1 MRPLVLVFLV
11 MSLPALAQ
19 DDDAQD
25 YDLEVRPLLCIVDAR
40 IASCEIRF
48 EIEWRSLLAGY
59 YCVAASTDDDAL
71 RCWAEAS
78 AGQHEDERVVAQSFD
93 YLLNEG
99 EDGEPLATAT
109 VEVLR
114 KDSDDRRRRRRTRHV
129 WDIL

>member
-1 MRPLVLVFLV
+1 MRWLVPIFLAI
-11 MSLPALAQ
+11 SLPALAE
-19 DDDAQD
+19 DDHAPD
-25 YDLEVRPLLCIVDAR
+25 YDLEVRPLFCIVDAR
-40 IASCEIRF
+40 NSRCEIRF

-59 YCVAASTDDDAL
+59 YCVAASTDDDML
-71 RCWAEAS
+71 RCWAGATT
-78 AGQHEDERVVAQSFD
+78 GQLEDQRSVAESFD